1 MKMRNVKSC
10 CILFMYPAA
19 RFTCL
24 LQVQGFAQGV
34 IRNISAKYSIEANA
48 VLQSECEGN
57 YCHGSL
63 QRVQRFEVLLQGSLS
78 PWSACGGAEL
88 WMSLDAEQ
96 SSSGGLGGLGV
107 QDQLCSSWRSCL
119 NTEEESQNH

>member
-1 MKMRNVKSC
+1 MRNVKSC
-10 CILFMYPAA
+10 CILFMCPTA

-34 IRNISAKYSIEANA
+34 IQKILAKYSSEANA
-48 VLQSECEGN
+48 ALQSKCEGN

-63 QRVQRFEVLLQGSLS
+63 QTVQRFKVPLQGTLS
-78 PWSACGGAEL
+78 CRSACGGSEL

-96 SSSGGLGGLGV
+96 SSCGGHGGLGV
-107 QDQLCSSWRSCL
+107 QDQPCCSWGSCL
-119 NTEEESQNH
+119 DTEGESQNH